1 MRLGNKDGML
11 MQTVPGKNKVH
22 DVLIYTVST
31 CGWCKK
37 TKRLLESLGVEYSFI
52 DIDLVP
58 ADQKEKVTGEMMRHN
73 PRCSTPT
80 LVIDKGKDV
89 IVGYQEDRIRN
100 LLGGGAA

>member
-1 MRLGNKDGML
+1 MDGMH
-11 MQTVPGKNKVH
+11 METVPGKNKVH

-37 TKRLLESLGVEYSFI
+37 TKRLLESLGVQYSYI
-52 DIDLVP
+52 DIDQLP
-58 ADQKEKVTGEMMRHN
+58 ENEKGKVTDEMIKHN